1 MPGPPA
7 LGPTALACP
16 APRPA
21 LLAARVAIIGWS
33 PPTRS
38 PPGSSHGSHVGL
50 THMPAPQKA
59 GHSSRSATPC
69 ILNHTELYLNSPG
82 HVLFCF
88 VFLSVSPPEQSLQHP
103 QRWHRG
109 GVQKLGVKPLL
120 LQLWLLA
127 GAAQQPSQTP
137 VTGEVAD
144 ATVPSHPRADCL
156 RRTCVGAKKATA
168 SSHTDQI
175 RGSGQGVPT
184 FQALFLANWGLLR
197 FPSPE
202 FQ

>member
-137 VTGEVAD
+137 VTGEWPMP
-144 ATVPSHPRADCL
+144 PSLPTPGQTACAGHVWVR
-156 RRTCVGAKKATA
+156 KKQRLL
-168 SSHTDQI
+168 HTQI
-175 RGSGQGVPT
+175 RLEAVGRVCPLSRHC
-184 FQALFLANWGLLR
+184 F
-197 FPSPE
+197 
-202 FQ
+202 